1 LTKPATVGPP
11 LIGALL
17 RVPWELVR
25 ERMLHGLH
33 ERGFDDLHAAHL
45 TVLQYPPPDDVR
57 PLDLAVQRRLSK
69 QALNHQLGQ
78 LERLGYLRRRPD
90 PDDGRHTRVDL
101 TDRGRAAI
109 AAIREIVREVELEW
123 AQRLGTD
130 RFAQLRTLL
139 SELASGSAD
148 ARSSDPLR

>member
-17 RVPWELVR
+17 RVPWETVR

-45 TVLQYPPPDDVR
+45 TVLQYPPPENVR

-78 LERLGYLRRRPD
+78 LERLGYVRRRPD
-90 PDDGRHTRVDL
+90 PDDRRHTRVDL
-101 TDRGRAAI
+101 TGRGRAAVD
-109 AAIREIVREVELEW
+109 AIREIVREVERDW
-123 AQRLGTD
+123 AQRLGPD
-130 RFAQLRTLL
+130 RFAELQTLL
-139 SELASGSAD
+139 AELAN
-148 ARSSDPLR
+148 

>member
-1 LTKPATVGPP
+1 M
-11 LIGALL
+11 
-17 RVPWELVR
+17 PWEVVR

-57 PLDLAVQRRLSK
+57 
-69 QALNHQLGQ
+69 
-78 LERLGYLRRRPD
+78 RPD
-90 PDDGRHTRVDL
+90 PEDRRHTRVDL
-101 TDRGRAAI
+101 TGRGRAAI
-109 AAIREIVREVELEW
+109 DAIREIVREVEQEW
-123 AQRLGTD
+123 AQRLGPD

-139 SELASGSAD
+139 SELASCSAD

>member
-17 RVPWELVR
+17 RVPWEAVR
-25 ERMLHGLH
+25 ERMLEGLH
-33 ERGFDDLHAAHL
+33 ERGFDDLHPAHL
-45 TVLQYPPPDDVR
+45 TVLQYPPPEDVR

-78 LERLGYLRRRPD
+78 LERLGYVSRRPD
-90 PDDGRHTRVDL
+90 PDDRRHTRVDL
-101 TDRGRAAI
+101 TARGRAAI

-123 AQRLGTD
+123 ESRLGRD

-139 SELASGSAD
+139 SELASRPAD
-148 ARSSDPLR
+148 PGSSDPLR